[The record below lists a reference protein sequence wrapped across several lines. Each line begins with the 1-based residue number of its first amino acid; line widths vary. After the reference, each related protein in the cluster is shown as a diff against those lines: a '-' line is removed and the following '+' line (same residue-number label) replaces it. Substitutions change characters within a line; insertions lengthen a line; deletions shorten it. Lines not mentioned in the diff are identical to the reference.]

1 MQYRSAD
8 KVTYFGYSR
17 YLIVTHYRHT
27 MQKFCRFVINC
38 NQMIGT
44 HFIGAAFTLA
54 VTDFSCFSLH
64 LCASGTNEQR
74 RICFNFFTDAPY
86 FHNRRWREPAGQPF
100 VTFINQNGLLRL
112 FCATRP
118 CKGSGG
124 RDRLHGRQKPRRN
137 AVQRGFP
144 IHRFIPRHQSASAAS
159 RLRSCPRRTSPDA
172 GRCRFS
178 SLHSRCRRPY
188 SRPCAAAPAACH
200 PRHRY
205 KG

>member
-1 MQYRSAD
+1 
-8 KVTYFGYSR
+8 
-17 YLIVTHYRHT
+17 
-27 MQKFCRFVINC
+27 MQKNERIVINC
-38 NQMIGT
+38 NQMFHAST
-44 HFIGAAFTLA
+44 DCAASAFLNA
-54 VTDFSCFSLH
+54 DFCCFSLYAA
-64 LCASGTNEQR
+64 ASPTDAR
-74 RICFNFFTDAPY
+74 SRICFNFFTIAQY
-86 FHNRRWREPAGQPF
+86 LHCRRERMPPEGPF

-124 RDRLHGRQKPRRN
+124 RDRPHGRQKPRRN